1 MEEHRYLHEML
12 PFMKLVD
19 KERQDQLEEYFRT
32 APLWLLDALV
42 VEQVSAGTTFIRE
55 NAPADTIIF
64 VGKGKAK
71 ATDYRISGVAFDFMK
86 LESNVALG
94 GMEVLM
100 DLKTYQTTWR
110 TESECI
116 LIKLPRSQYEKWLF
130 SDLEAFR
137 LEAKL
142 TCYSLLEEGRRN
154 RLYLFLQGAD
164 RLAFLFVEWFEK
176 FNQNGSL
183 NIRESRMGMADETG
197 LCLKSVSRAVKKFSD
212 EGLISKYGNQININ
226 RKQYEGLRQIVDS
239 KIDRA

>member
-1 MEEHRYLHEML
+1 MEHRYLHEML
-12 PFMKLVD
+12 PFLKLVD
-19 KERQDQLEEYFRT
+19 KERQRQLEEYFRT
-32 APLWLLDALV
+32 APLWLLDALQ
-42 VEQVSAGTTFIRE
+42 VETVPAGTTFIRE

-86 LESNVALG
+86 LESNIALG

-100 DLKTYQTTWR
+100 DLKTYQTTWC
-110 TESECI
+110 TETEC
-116 LIKLPRSQYEKWLF
+116 LLVKLSRSKYEKWLF

-137 LEAKL
+137 WEAKL
-142 TCYSLLEEGRRN
+142 TCFSLLEEGRRN

-164 RLAFLFVEWFEK
+164 RLAFLFVEWYEK
-176 FNQNGSL
+176 FNQNGIL

-197 LCLKSVSRAVKKFSD
+197 LCLKSVSRAIKKFSD
-212 EGLISKYGNQININ
+212 EGLVSKCGNQLNIN
-226 RKQYEGLRQIVDS
+226 REQYEGLRQIIDR